1 MAKKDPRIDEYIKNA
16 KPFAQPILKHLRK
29 LIHEIVP
36 EVEET
41 VKWGMPA
48 FEYKGPIF
56 SMASFKEHCA
66 FAFWKSPLMK
76 DAELFRNNKGEGGMG
91 DLGKV
96 KSVEDLPGDKLMKQ
110 YLLEAKRINDQGIK
124 LEKKKPRSSEEPEIH
139 PEFEKQLKKNKG
151 AFSFFK
157 SSSPS
162 CRKEYINWIN
172 EAKRDETRNTRIATA
187 VEWLSEGK
195 GKNWKYEKKN

>member
-1 MAKKDPRIDEYIKNA
+1 MGKKDPRLDDYIKNA

-29 LIHEIVP
+29 LVHEVVP

-56 SMASFKEHCA
+56 GMAAFKEHCA

-76 DAELFRNNKGEGGMG
+76 DADLFRNNKGEGGMG

-96 KSVEDLPGDKLMKQ
+96 KSVDDLPAEKLLKE
-110 YLLEAKRINDQGIK
+110 YLLEAKRLNDQGIK
-124 LEKKKPRSSEEPEIH
+124 LEKKKQVSTEEPEIH
-139 PEFEKQLKKNKG
+139 PEFSKALGKNK
-151 AFSFFK
+151 AAATFFK

-172 EAKRDETRNTRIATA
+172 EAKRDETRNTRISTA
-187 VEWLSEGK
+187 IEWLAEGK
-195 GKNWKYEKKN
+195 ARHWKYEKKS